1 MEPNSR
7 KIAFFGIFG
16 SSRYT
21 YSGSLSHIDAI
32 PRSAGTD
39 VDNVLERYEATDN
52 KGNMIH
58 GEAPTRML
66 DFDRSN
72 SCYVSVHGLLESGWD
87 AQQISEELNKR
98 FDLAVFSTAN
108 AIRPNLNPG
117 ATANVLDGLSIDF
130 IVLGMG
136 MQNPLPPNKDLLH
149 PNLIQLLDVCN
160 RKARVFGVRG
170 LDTLNWLRSVGY
182 DRANSLGCPSMYVY
196 PRNILNI
203 SSPDPAHTTSAVT
216 GGYINGRVPRS
227 SAIIDLF
234 KNFDAHYVM
243 QEEIATWKQ
252 QGLITDACGI
262 YNDATGELDRM
273 LMNRILEDI
282 HDESMPFKSYRWFQ
296 DPNTWRMFAS
306 QCDFYLGDRLHGG
319 IASMQAGVPSI
330 LMTED
335 RRVTEIADF
344 FGIPKITVSEA
355 ESMSLTEVISEKLS
369 PASVEAFKQTY
380 YERFCQFQNTFHE
393 AGIPL
398 TVSVSDKHTAR
409 AHTLTTGTRPRKR
422 SVVKMIRRAL
432 RKL

>member
-1 MEPNSR
+1 MR

-21 YSGSLSHIDAI
+21 YSGSLNHIDAM
-32 PRSAGTD
+32 PRSTGTGIN
-39 VDNVLERYEATDN
+39 NVLERYEATDN

-58 GEAPTRML
+58 GEAPSRML
-66 DFDRSN
+66 EFDRSN
-72 SCYVSVHGLLESGWD
+72 SCYVSVQALVESGWD

-98 FDLAVFSTAN
+98 FDLVVFSTAN
-108 AIRPNLNPG
+108 AIRPNLDPG
-117 ATANVLDGLSIDF
+117 ATADVLDGLSIDF

-136 MQNPLPPNKDLLH
+136 MQNPLPPNKDMLH
-149 PNLIQLLDVCN
+149 PSLVQLLDVCN

-170 LDTLNWLRSVGY
+170 LDTANWLKSVGY
-182 DRANSLGCPSMYVY
+182 DRATSLGCPSMYVY
-196 PRNILNI
+196 PQNILNI
-203 SSPDPAHTTSAVT
+203 SSPDPARVESAIT

-227 SAIIDLF
+227 SAIIWLF
-234 KNFDAHYVM
+234 KGFDAHYVM

-252 QGLITDACGI
+252 QGRIGDAHGI
-262 YNDATGELDRM
+262 YNDATGELDRNFV
-273 LMNRILEDI
+273 NRILEDI
-282 HDESMPFKSYRWFQ
+282 HDEKMPFTSYRWFQ
-296 DPNTWRMFAS
+296 DPNAWRMFAS
-306 QCDFYLGDRLHGG
+306 RFDLYLGDRLHGG

-355 ESMSLTEVISEKLS
+355 ESTPLLEVVSEKLS

-380 YERFCQFQNTFHE
+380 YERFCQFQTTFHE

-398 TVSVSDKHTAR
+398 TVSVSNRPTAR
-409 AHTLTTGTRPRKR
+409 SQSIPTGQASKKR
-422 SVVKMIRRAL
+422 SPVKMIRRIL